1 MLKLSPSIT
10 IPKHVQKQ
18 KGSLAK
24 TMALHVRHDFWYI
37 SPTFSAK
44 HDINHALSVNPNP
57 SLLIH
62 GLDHLTEF

>member
-1 MLKLSPSIT
+1 MKWQYAQAYVEALAIT
-10 IPKHVQKQ
+10 LPKQFKKQ

-44 HDINHALSVNPNP
+44 HDIKKGRLYLSK
-57 SLLIH
+57 SRFLC
-62 GLDHLTEF
+62 ES